1 MQTVRRRPTRD
12 AHAHPLPPLLV
23 LFLPPRL
30 DDACTPAGCTSF
42 LLQLLRRSA
51 RPPLRQRNALQL
63 CARMSRAADDVGGLV
78 LQLTASG
85 ERAELASAPLKEL
98 SRLCATD
105 KTDSALR
112 GAFSALQRRLRA
124 PDSRVRLRATLL
136 ADHFFRRSKLF
147 RELLTRWLAD
157 YLACVGLSGAPPPP
171 PQPTASRLQAL
182 ALKQLEA
189 WVEGWGA
196 HYAELHVA
204 LRHAADRAEAAPR
217 ALPGSAEAA
226 QARRAA
232 RARELARQRYFSFR
246 PSVEP
251 LFVAVRSVLAQLDA
265 AVSLSCAADAPKES
279 GDADNWEDVPT
290 ALPLVAGGA
299 QAAAEAQDAAVQEAL
314 RGVLRDLEARQEE
327 LKAAIAELSNTAVD
341 DTQRVPL
348 LQEALALKTA
358 LAVAHKRGAAYV

>member
-1 MQTVRRRPTRD
+1 M
-12 AHAHPLPPLLV
+12 
-23 LFLPPRL
+23 
-30 DDACTPAGCTSF
+30 
-42 LLQLLRRSA
+42 
-51 RPPLRQRNALQL
+51 
-63 CARMSRAADDVGGLV
+63 

-85 ERAELASAPLKEL
+85 ERAELAAAPLKEL
-98 SRLCATD
+98 SRLCARSD
-105 KTDSALR
+105 ASLRSAF
-112 GAFSALQRRLRA
+112 AALQRRLRA
-124 PDSRVRLRATLL
+124 TDSRVRLRAALL

-147 RELLTRWLAD
+147 RELLTCWQAEF
-157 YLACVGLSGAPPPP
+157 LACVGLTGVPLPP
-171 PQPTASRLQAL
+171 PQSTASRLQAL
-182 ALKQLEA
+182 ALRQLEA

-204 LRHAADRAEAAPR
+204 LRHVRDRAATAPR
-217 ALPGSAEAA
+217 ELPGSAEAA

-251 LFVAVRSVLAQLDA
+251 LFVAVRSSLAQLDA
-265 AVSLSCAADAPKES
+265 AVSLSCAAADAPGGS

-299 QAAAEAQDAAVQEAL
+299 QAVAEAQDAAVQEAL
-314 RGVLRDLEARQEE
+314 RGVLRDLEARMDE
-327 LKAAIAELSNTAVD
+327 LNAAVVELSNTAVD

-358 LAVAHKRGAAYV
+358 VAVARRRGAAYV

>member
-1 MQTVRRRPTRD
+1 
-12 AHAHPLPPLLV
+12 
-23 LFLPPRL
+23 
-30 DDACTPAGCTSF
+30 
-42 LLQLLRRSA
+42 
-51 RPPLRQRNALQL
+51 
-63 CARMSRAADDVGGLV
+63 MSRARAADDVGGLV

-98 SRLCATD
+98 SRLCASD
-105 KTDSALR
+105 DAALR
-112 GAFSALQRRLRA
+112 AAFAALQRRLRA
-124 PDSRVRLRATLL
+124 TDSRVRLRATLL

-147 RELLTRWLAD
+147 RELLSRWLAE
-157 YLACVGLSGAPPPP
+157 YAACTGLTGAQLPL
-171 PQPTASRLQAL
+171 PQSSVSRLQAL

-204 LRHAADRAEAAPR
+204 LRHAADRAAAAPR
-217 ALPGSAEAA
+217 ELPGSAEAA

-232 RARELARQRYFSFR
+232 RARELARQRYFLFR
-246 PSVEP
+246 PGVEP

-265 AVSLSCAADAPKES
+265 AVSLSCAAADAPKDS
-279 GDADNWEDVPT
+279 GDADNWEAVPT
-290 ALPLVAGGA
+290 ALPLVAGGT
-299 QAAAEAQDAAVQEAL
+299 QAASEAQDAAVQEAL

-327 LKAAIAELSNTAVD
+327 VKAAIAELSNTAVD